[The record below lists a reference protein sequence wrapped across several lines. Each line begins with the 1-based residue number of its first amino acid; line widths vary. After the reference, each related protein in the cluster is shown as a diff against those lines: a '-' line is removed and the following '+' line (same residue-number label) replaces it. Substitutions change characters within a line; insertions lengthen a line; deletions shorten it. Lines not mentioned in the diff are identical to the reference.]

1 MSADA
6 DIPASLD
13 LFGKTADDLQED
25 IEINANGI
33 SGTLKYVTGYTGF
46 SGKTAERSGNYLAL
60 HCAAPAAPDATIT
73 VEIVGGHSGPVTLDP
88 EDNVIVLRIEST
100 TEQSIRVIAT
110 KEGCTPVTRE
120 YSLTGLTLTPAA

>member
-25 IEINANGI
+25 IEISANGI

-60 HCAAPAAPDATIT
+60 HFAAPAAPDATLT
-73 VEIVGGHSGPVTLDP
+73 VELVGGTSGPTVLD
-88 EDNVIVLRIEST
+88 EDRVCVFRVANTDQVV
-100 TEQSIRVIAT
+100 RVIAT

-120 YSLTGLTLTPAA
+120 YSLTGLTLAASA